1 MNKKEKTRKTGQT
14 KIKQQDPGLGE
25 IAEKNISECHAHI
38 KQATA
43 SYTNKDCFV
52 VEKNF
57 IGNDPWKHAMI

>member
-25 IAEKNISECHAHI
+25 IAEKNTSECHAHK

-43 SYTNKDCFV
+43 SLLLIKIV
-52 VEKNF
+52 L
-57 IGNDPWKHAMI
+57 